1 MRVGVF
7 RGVRRIEVEEAPE
20 PVAGPHDVVLEV
32 KACGIC
38 GSDLHTYLEG
48 ALVEVGQVLGHE
60 FSGEIV
66 SVGGEVAGIAPG
78 DRVTGIPIQPCEDC
92 RRCREGNGHLCEH
105 MHESGIGFGL
115 PGAFADRVRIPNARV
130 GVNVHPLPEELSFED
145 GALVEP
151 LGIAVHAVRRS
162 GARPGQTALVYGLG
176 TIGLHIAQVL
186 RARGVEPVLGVD
198 LSELRL
204 ARARELGVVAV
215 DGRGETAAAA
225 REELGERELD
235 LVFECSGVPALVQ
248 GSIELVRPRGTVVIV
263 ALYDAPATIE
273 TMLFIHKELTMVASV
288 MVTPEDFAESVELLR
303 SGVVVGEPLVTHR
316 AALDDLPDAF
326 ALQCDKDA
334 TIKVMVSP

>member
-1 MRVGVF
+1 M
-7 RGVRRIEVEEAPE
+7 EQAPE
-20 PVAGPHDVVLEV
+20 PAAGPRDVVLDV

-60 FSGEIV
+60 FSGEVV
-66 SVGGEVAGIAPG
+66 SVGAEVTGIAPG
-78 DRVTGIPIQPCEDC
+78 DRVTGIPIQPCGDC

-105 MHESGIGFGL
+105 MHETGIGFGL
-115 PGAFADRVRIPNARV
+115 PGAFADRVRIPNARL
-130 GVNVHPLPEELSFED
+130 GVNVHALPEELSFED

-176 TIGLHIAQVL
+176 TIGLHVAQVL
-186 RARGVEPVLGVD
+186 RAYGVEPVLGVD
-198 LSELRL
+198 LSELRRS
-204 ARARELGVVAV
+204 RARELGIVAL
-215 DGRGETAAAA
+215 DGRDTAAAVRA
-225 REELGERELD
+225 ELGDRELD
-235 LVFECSGVPALVQ
+235 LVFECTGVPALVQ
-248 GSIELVRPRGTVVIV
+248 GSIELVRPAGTVVIV

-288 MVTPEDFAESVELLR
+288 MVTPEDFAEAVELLR
-303 SGVVVGEPLVTHR
+303 SGRAAGSPLVTHR
-316 AALDDLPDAF
+316 AALDDLPAAF
-326 ALQCDKDA
+326 ELQCDKDA

>member
-7 RGVRRIEVEEAPE
+7 RGVRSIVVEEMAE
-20 PVAGPHDVVLEV
+20 PAAGPRDVVLDV

-60 FSGEIV
+60 FSGEVV
-66 SVGGEVAGIAPG
+66 SVGAEVAGIAPG
-78 DRVTGIPIQPCEDC
+78 DRVTGIPIQPCGDC

-105 MHESGIGFGL
+105 MHETGIGFGL
-115 PGAFADRVRIPNARV
+115 PGAFADRVRIPNARL
-130 GVNVHPLPEELSFED
+130 GVNVHALPEELSFED

-176 TIGLHIAQVL
+176 TIGLHVAQVL
-186 RARGVEPVLGVD
+186 RAYGVEPVLGVD
-198 LSELRL
+198 LSELRRS
-204 ARARELGVVAV
+204 RARELGIVAL
-215 DGRGETAAAA
+215 DGRDTAAAVRA
-225 REELGERELD
+225 ELGDRELD
-235 LVFECSGVPALVQ
+235 LVFECTGVPALVQ
-248 GSIELVRPRGTVVIV
+248 GSIELVRPAGTVVIV

-288 MVTPEDFAESVELLR
+288 MVTPEDFAEAVELLR
-303 SGVVVGEPLVTHR
+303 SGRAAGAPLVTHR
-316 AALDDLPDAF
+316 AELADLPAAF
-326 ALQCDKDA
+326 ELQCDKDA